1 MKLKPLCATLAFA
14 TLGLVMAPVT
24 SHAFGLGDIVN
35 TVTGNKSPSQANNY
49 GRTKVKI
56 VSSPYAHIYTS
67 QKKLAPSGDV
77 RGDDDFTKFGM
88 TDGNGVFD
96 QDIPSN
102 TKCIVVLKSV
112 NNHRNVVT
120 KTFQY
125 TGQKTINAKF

>member
-1 MKLKPLCATLAFA
+1 
-14 TLGLVMAPVT
+14 MAPVT
-24 SHAFGLGDIVN
+24 SHAFGLDDIVN
-35 TVTGNKSPSQANNY
+35 KVTGNKSPSAANNY
-49 GRTKVKI
+49 GRTKLKI

-67 QKKLAPSGDV
+67 STKLAPSGDV
-77 RGDDDFTKFGM
+77 RGDGDFVKFGM
-88 TDGNGVFD
+88 TDGNGIFD

>member
-1 MKLKPLCATLAFA
+1 
-14 TLGLVMAPVT
+14 MAPVT
-24 SHAFGLGDIVN
+24 SHAFGLDDIVN
-35 TVTGNKSPSQANNY
+35 KVTGQNKSSSSANNF
-49 GRTKVKI
+49 GTTQVKI

-67 QKKLAPSGDV
+67 RTKLAPSGDV
-77 RGDDDFTKFGM
+77 RGDGDFVKFGM
-88 TDGNGVFD
+88 TDGNGIFD
-96 QDIPSN
+96 QAIPSN